1 MKDRFYEEINKSR
14 SDAAKNS
21 VFLKVERYNK
31 LIDDVMYAKTC
42 DKKEPRMYWLLKR
55 YDILEV
61 QNKRKLIFPMTAD
74 DVNVLYYVTDEE
86 LYDVIHNAH
95 VSIGHGGRDRMIKE
109 LSRKFKNIT
118 RHDVEIYLQLCE
130 PCEQKRKGVRKGI
143 VVKPMVFSEFN
154 SRCQVDLIDFQSQ
167 PDGDFKF
174 IMVYQDHLTKFV
186 VLNALKTKR
195 AEEVAYKLIDI
206 FTLLGA
212 PSILQSDNGREFA
225 NNIVSNLKEIWPDLH
240 IVHGKPRHSQ
250 SQGSVE
256 RANQDIENMLTT
268 WMQDNNNCHWKEG
281 LRFVQLMKNRAF
293 HSGIKRSPYEALFG
307 RKMKVGLKDSNLAQD
322 LIQNVENEEDL
333 DDVINSIQNSVSDGP
348 QQATLS
354 VTSKNNDKPM
364 SLCCVCSK
372 EGEEFIACHKCNCF
386 LHATCGESNTSDVN
400 FVLCVLCSN
409 SQNTI
414 SQQAEA
420 KESLVQQAKKM
431 KRNSELKF
439 PPVEVGAT
447 GKCII

>member
-1 MKDRFYEEINKSR
+1 M
-14 SDAAKNS
+14 
-21 VFLKVERYNK
+21 
-31 LIDDVMYAKTC
+31 
-42 DKKEPRMYWLLKR
+42 
-55 YDILEV
+55 
-61 QNKRKLIFPMTAD
+61 
-74 DVNVLYYVTDEE
+74 
-86 LYDVIHNAH
+86 
-95 VSIGHGGRDRMIKE
+95 
-109 LSRKFKNIT
+109 
-118 RHDVEIYLQLCE
+118 
-130 PCEQKRKGVRKGI
+130 
-143 VVKPMVFSEFN
+143 
-154 SRCQVDLIDFQSQ
+154 
-167 PDGDFKF
+167 
-174 IMVYQDHLTKFV
+174 
-186 VLNALKTKR
+186 
-195 AEEVAYKLIDI
+195 
-206 FTLLGA
+206 
-212 PSILQSDNGREFA
+212 
-225 NNIVSNLKEIWPDLH
+225 
-240 IVHGKPRHSQ
+240 
-250 SQGSVE
+250 
-256 RANQDIENMLTT
+256 
-268 WMQDNNNCHWKEG
+268 
-281 LRFVQLMKNRAF
+281 QLMKNRAF